1 MEKHAFKCCK
11 KFLFTICKWVSA
23 FADRNGNKFKLV
35 VLITYTL
42 RILFQIFHSFW
53 LEEGLYLKLIQS
65 DKSWTGAEVM
75 KCNEIRDFFYAS
87 TEIREFFFMHLLNR
101 SSNVLYVLLKR
112 FCSVCY
118 SIQMKYFCA
127 FTRSTSRLWLKRVKS
142 YFSIVF
148 KMNFF

>member
-87 TEIREFFFMHLLNR
+87 TENREFFLCIYWIDLPMCSMFYWNDFVLFVIAFKWNTSVHSQDQLLD
-101 SSNVLYVLLKR
+101 YD
-112 FCSVCY
+112 
-118 SIQMKYFCA
+118 
-127 FTRSTSRLWLKRVKS
+127 
-142 YFSIVF
+142 
-148 KMNFF
+148 